1 MNLVYI
7 ALGSNLGNKKENLDK
22 AINLLNSRVGEVT
35 KKSSYLITKPVD
47 MQSDEDFLN
56 ACIELQTVFN
66 PEELLNHLKKIE
78 IELGRKSNS
87 KGKNESRSIDVDIIF
102 FNQIIYNSN
111 ELKIPH
117 TRYHLREFVLTP
129 LMEISS
135 NLYDPL
141 LKLTLKQLIN

>member
-22 AINLLNSRVGEVT
+22 AINLLNSSVGKVT
-35 KKSSYLITKPVD
+35 KKSTYLVTKPVE
-47 MQSDEDFLN
+47 MQSDENFLN

-66 PEELLNHLKKIE
+66 PEELLNHMKNIE
-78 IELGRKSNS
+78 IELGRESNS
-87 KGKNESRSIDVDIIF
+87 KGKNESRTIDLDIIF
-102 FNQIIYNSN
+102 FNQLIYNSN

-117 TRYHLREFVLTP
+117 PRYHLREFVLTP